1 MTGKNKKFIISQ
13 CIKTQNNKN
22 ERNMLFLLLGTSYK
36 GKMKKVLIVMDDI
49 NYRGGAHF
57 VTFNIANTWCEN
69 EINVSIF
76 SPVKANKETLS
87 YLNERIEILEKE
99 EYKGFDYVIVPFEN
113 SIFKEKVCQLTG
125 IKKIQWIHIDYK
137 YWTQKID
144 ADLIKER
151 EIYKNFDCFVFVS
164 EGAKAGFVE
173 IFPEYEKKCKT
184 IYNLVEEKKI
194 KQKSLEDIDE
204 EIFNK
209 KPEELNVL
217 LVGRLEPQKAYDRA
231 IDVAKILKDKK
242 NINWF
247 FLGKGYQYEELKER
261 CKKYNLNN
269 VKFLGYRENPY
280 AYMRHADI
288 VGLLSEYEGFGLTVV
303 EGMLSGTPVLATKS
317 TGVDEIFDVQGGWII
332 DNNLFAIIDQ
342 LEKIIENSF
351 EYEKKKEYL
360 KTYKYDNRRIKRQLI
375 ELFDGPE
382 EMSEKYMEYNV
393 YKDNPKVSIIVPV
406 YNMESYL
413 AECLDTLVEQSLDEI
428 EIIVINDGSTDRS
441 QEIIDDYVYRFSD
454 KIRAFSIPNSGLG
467 MARNYGIKKARG
479 KYVGF
484 VDSDDV
490 VDLKMY
496 EKLYKFALK
505 EKADCIICDYIA
517 FWEDGKKEYVHSL
530 TKKSDRFEIIK
541 QSTKYGVVN
550 AVTKLF
556 DIDLI
561 REIPFPR
568 GFYEDLA
575 TIPIWL
581 TYANKIAYLS
591 QGLYYYRQR
600 SGSIT
605 SIKSGDERLKG
616 VYDCWN
622 RILKESNLLFK
633 KEIRYA
639 VYWSLDFFS
648 TNFLDRF
655 TKYSQEYYLLH
666 KHEFEH
672 NEYIEEA
679 IKNDDLLNFGK
690 LDKIP
695 KVIHY
700 CWFGKGEKSQL
711 ILMCIESWKKY
722 APDFEIIEWNEDNC
736 NINEND
742 YVKKAYENKKWA
754 FVSDYFRLKVLY
766 EMGGVYLDTDM
777 ELMKPL
783 EPCLY
788 HNAFFAFE
796 TPIFIHAGI
805 IGAVSH
811 HNLIYKIMTSYQN
824 DEFCIGVNDTP
835 KTIPMRITEILSK
848 DTNLVKNG
856 KMQTLNGN
864 IKLYSANMMTVNF
877 SDGMCI
883 ANHHYDGNWLD
894 KDAQKSSYNYRYE
907 VLKHYFTWDLIEKLK
922 KLNVGIVDGECNCLS
937 DFEQAKF
944 KHLFNEV
951 ISSTSWKI
959 TKPLRKVMDYLRG
972 KKSTQIDLKGIYDYK
987 QLYEQAISST
997 SWKITKP
1004 LRSIKDSL
1012 MRKG

>member
-1 MTGKNKKFIISQ
+1 
-13 CIKTQNNKN
+13 
-22 ERNMLFLLLGTSYK
+22 
-36 GKMKKVLIVMDDI
+36 MKKVLIVMDDI

-69 EINVSIF
+69 DIKVSIF
-76 SPVKANKETLS
+76 SPVKVNKETLR
-87 YLNERIEILEKE
+87 YLNKMVEILEKE
-99 EYKGFDYVIVPFEN
+99 DYKAFDYVIVPFEN
-113 SIFKEKVCQLTG
+113 SQFKEKVSQLTK

-137 YWTQKID
+137 YWAEKVNL
-144 ADLIKER
+144 DLEKER
-151 EIYKNFDCFVFVS
+151 EIYKNFDRFVFVS
-164 EGAKAGFVE
+164 EGAKNGFVD

-184 IYNLVEEKKI
+184 VYNLVEEKEI
-194 KQKSLEDIDE
+194 KEKSLENIDE

-209 KPEELNVL
+209 NPYELNVL
-217 LVGRLEPQKAYDRA
+217 LVGRLEPQKAYNRA
-231 IDVAKILKDKK
+231 IDIAKILKEKEK
-242 NINWF
+242 INWF

-261 CKKYNLNN
+261 CKKYHLDN

-288 VGLLSEYEGFGLTVV
+288 VGLLSEYEGFGLTVI

-317 TGVDEIFDVQGGWII
+317 TGVDEIFDTQGGWII
-332 DNNLFAIIDQ
+332 DNNIFAIINQ
-342 LEKIIENSF
+342 LEEIIENSS
-351 EYEKKKEYL
+351 EYEQKKEYL
-360 KTYKYDNRRIKRQLI
+360 KNYKYDNDSVRKQLI
-375 ELFDGPE
+375 ELFDESE
-382 EMSEKYMEYNV
+382 EMDEKQMQPNIYEE
-393 YKDNPKVSIIVPV
+393 NPKVSIVVPV
-406 YNMESYL
+406 YNMEEYL
-413 AECLDTLVEQSLDEI
+413 TECLDTLVEQSLEDI
-428 EIIVINDGSTDRS
+428 EIIIVNDGSTDRS

-467 MARNYGIKKARG
+467 MARNYGIQKARG
-479 KYVGF
+479 RYVGF
-484 VDSDDV
+484 VDSDDL
-490 VDLKMY
+490 VDLKMF
-496 EKLYKFALK
+496 EKLYKFASK
-505 EKADCIICDYIA
+505 EKADCVICDYIA
-517 FWEDGKKEYVHSL
+517 FWEDGRKEYVHSL
-530 TKKSDRFEIIK
+530 PKKSDRFEIIK

-556 DIDLI
+556 DIELI
-561 REIPFPR
+561 KKIQFPE

-581 TYANKIAYLS
+581 TNANKIAYLN

-622 RILKESNLLFK
+622 RILNETNPLLK
-633 KEIRYA
+633 KEIQYA
-639 VYWSLDFFS
+639 VYWSLNFFS
-648 TNFLDRF
+648 TNFLDGF
-655 TKYSQEYYLLH
+655 TKYSQDYYLLH
-666 KHEFEH
+666 KSEFE
-672 NEYIEEA
+672 NNDYIEEA
-679 IKNDDLLNFGK
+679 IENGDLLNFEK

-695 KVIHY
+695 KIIHY
-700 CWFGKGEKSQL
+700 CWFGKGPKSDL

-736 NINEND
+736 DINENK
-742 YVKKAYENKKWA
+742 YVEKAYEDKKWA

-788 HNAFFAFE
+788 QNAFFAFE

-805 IGAVSH
+805 IGAVPH

-824 DEFCIGVNDTP
+824 DEFCVEVKNIP

-848 DTNLVKNG
+848 ETNLVKNG
-856 KMQTLNGN
+856 KMQILDGN
-864 IKLYSANMMTVNF
+864 IKIYSANMMTVNF

-894 KDAQKSSYNYRYE
+894 KDKSSYNYRYE
-907 VLKHYFTWDLIEKLK
+907 VLKHYFTWDLLERLRKVNACISDEACSD
-922 KLNVGIVDGECNCLS
+922 LNS
-937 DFEQAKF
+937 FEQARF
-944 KHLFNEV
+944 KQLYYELV
-951 ISSTSWKI
+951 SSTSWKM
-959 TKPLRKVMDYLRG
+959 TKPLRKILDCLKG
-972 KKSTQIDLKGIYDYK
+972 KKSTKIDPKGIYDYK

-997 SWKITKP
+997 SWKLTKP
-1004 LRSIKDSL
+1004 LRNMKDSV
-1012 MRKG
+1012 MEKNKYETE